1 MTDLFKTVYHF
12 MEAMENWYPFPSRTV
27 LLYPNRCKP
36 GNPNFAPVIP
46 PNPIARLCINETT
59 AWSLIVAV
67 EEYQAIMWRV
77 RPTAWP
83 SMPHDER
90 QISDIIFH
98 MTGLLQTMRSIIP
111 DHLHEIPGPLKET
124 MDCLAQSLI
133 RLESINPDIRGQWQT
148 FNDVSSH
155 TSSNTYQEILDLTN
169 MKLRQLRD
177 KAIGDTFPSPV
188 EDKEAESAAAMIIE
202 STTLRQENI
211 KTDSTGKQSP
221 KIWGILIN
229 FNVFRRRKETT
240 SDPSSGLQTS
250 PEQLTPS
257 SPAVA
262 PIPII
267 QPISPTPM
275 SPIPT
280 PSSVAPSWW
289 PRLESRGGSDTDSGP
304 PSTLSFVAVRAPPL
318 NIPGIPYRIL
328 DTPVGSP
335 VTAPPYSPVSKNAT
349 VAPIPIGTPSS
360 SPTHVAIREAAE
372 GYRRKKAAE
381 FQLKPEGR
389 RKPISQS
396 RMARAAARRAAM
408 GFHSN
413 LNPDPISG
421 VIVGE
426 ALHIENVGRQAP
438 RPRTPKPPPR
448 VQTTRPR
455 SSRARHAR
463 VRVVQARPTGG
474 DDENVPRALAL
485 AGPPAS
491 PALQS
496 QPSFTRADFAK
507 QMIPKTGVTPVSLLS
522 IRA

>member
-36 GNPNFAPVIP
+36 GNPNFAPAIP
-46 PNPIARLCINETT
+46 PNPIARLCINKTT
-59 AWSLIVAV
+59 AGSLIVAI

-90 QISDIIFH
+90 QISDIKFH
-98 MTGLLQTMRSIIP
+98 LTGLLQTMR
-111 DHLHEIPGPLKET
+111 K
-124 MDCLAQSLI
+124 
-133 RLESINPDIRGQWQT
+133 SINPDIRGQWQT

-155 TSSNTYQEILDLTN
+155 TSSNTYQEILNLTN

-202 STTLRQENI
+202 STTPRQENI
-211 KTDSTGKQSP
+211 KADSTGKRSP
-221 KIWGILIN
+221 KIWGIPIN
-229 FNVFRRRKETT
+229 FNVFRKRKETI
-240 SDPSSGLQTS
+240 SESSSGLQTP
-250 PEQLTPS
+250 PEQPTPPL
-257 SPAVA
+257 PAVT
-262 PIPII
+262 PIPIMQSI
-267 QPISPTPM
+267 NPTPM

-289 PRLESRGGSDTDSGP
+289 PRPESRGGSDTDSGP

-318 NIPGIPYRIL
+318 NISGIPYRIL
-328 DTPVGSP
+328 DTPVGSL

-372 GYRRKKAAE
+372 GYRRKKATE

-413 LNPDPISG
+413 PNPDPISG

-426 ALHIENVGRQAP
+426 VLRIENVGRQVP

-448 VQTTRPR
+448 VQTTRPQP
-455 SSRARHAR
+455 SRARHTR
-463 VRVVQARPTGG
+463 VRVVQARTTGG

-485 AGPPAS
+485 AAPPAS